1 MSISFTGFKN
11 ISTVKFVDP
20 SIPNDYY
27 MYSMTMQL
35 TDDYDGKDLSI
46 FKKTVQQPSTFQYA
60 PLEDSRFVNVQLVKT
75 PDQDAY
81 MCVNGE
87 PLLPNRDTLG
97 MFSVVAKLLKR
108 VRDAVPEQMVINRDY
123 VCSDEYDNMVI
134 PGHNLREFLGDNYES
149 IAGDLVLPQ
158 VVKTQAGETL
168 QGLED
173 IMMDYLA

>member
-11 ISTVKFVDP
+11 VSTVKFVDP
-20 SIPNDYY
+20 NTPNDNY

-35 TDDYDGKDLSI
+35 TDDYDGKDLSNFRKAALKPFT
-46 FKKTVQQPSTFQYA
+46 FKYT
-60 PLEDSRFVNVQLVKT
+60 PLEDNRFVNIQLVKI
-75 PDQDAY
+75 PNQDAY
-81 MCVNGE
+81 LCVNSE
-87 PLLPNRDTLG
+87 PLLPNTDTLG

-108 VRDAVPEQMVINRDY
+108 VRDAVPGKIVVNSDY

-134 PGHNLREFLGDNYES
+134 PGHNLRDFLGDNYDD
-149 IAGDLVLPQ
+149 IATDFVRPS
-158 VVKTQAGETL
+158 VVKTQAGETF